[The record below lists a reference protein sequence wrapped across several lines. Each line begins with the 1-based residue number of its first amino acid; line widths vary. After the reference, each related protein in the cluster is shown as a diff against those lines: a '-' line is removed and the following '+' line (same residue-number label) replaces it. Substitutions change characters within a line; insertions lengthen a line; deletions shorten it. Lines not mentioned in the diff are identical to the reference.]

1 MLKIKKE
8 NNIWRKF
15 MKNTKMILT
24 LAIVAFFISIPL
36 SSKAV
41 EVPFTRD
48 CSTLKKLSHKWIM
61 CQTTGK
67 YSDETTVTKKEKVK
81 KVKKKKKDQVCL
93 KN

>member
-1 MLKIKKE
+1 
-8 NNIWRKF
+8 
-15 MKNTKMILT
+15 MILT

-48 CSTLKKLSHKWIM
+48 QCNSLKKLSHKWIM

-67 YSDETTVTKKEKVK
+67 YSDDVTVTKKDKKMK
-81 KVKKKKKDQVCL
+81 KVKKEKKKGPGLLEKL
-93 KN
+93 KNLGGEKIGQPD